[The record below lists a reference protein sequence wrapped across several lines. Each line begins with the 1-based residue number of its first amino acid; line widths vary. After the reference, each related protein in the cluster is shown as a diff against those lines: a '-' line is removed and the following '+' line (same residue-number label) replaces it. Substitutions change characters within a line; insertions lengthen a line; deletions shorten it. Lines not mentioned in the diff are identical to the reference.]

1 MSERSHSEI
10 ELKLV
15 LPGQEAESAVV
26 TYMRDN
32 HYTVEELDPVR
43 NGDTYVDTFDWS
55 LMKNK
60 LSLRYRISNGA
71 SMYTLKSIGPVEE
84 GIARRMETQISLDK
98 PVDDPTLVPVKQ
110 IRKFIDDIIFPRR
123 LLEQVLIR
131 THRRRYRVISAEEAE
146 IELAFDTSTFALR
159 GLHKPRRVQK
169 LEELEAE
176 ILNGPEGALQ
186 SLSALLSDRFHY
198 PPSKASKF
206 EVAIERFKITIPSK
220 KPPKGLRPHLD
231 DRLDLAVRKILTHQ
245 FTWLREHLPGVQ
257 QDLDTEFVHQAR
269 VATRRMRS
277 ALRLFRDAIPESVA
291 TYLGGELK
299 WLGGM
304 FGAVRDL
311 DVFLLNLSRF
321 KNRIESFPAKK
332 KQAFEDWI
340 EKHRR
345 APLKALCQ
353 ALEAPR
359 YRNFERRLA
368 QFLERT
374 LPARPRASLALK
386 PVREVAPVIIT
397 KKFNA
402 VIEQGRALLADPKP
416 KQYHLLRIQMKK
428 LRYASEFMATA
439 YEGRL
444 DAMIE
449 RAVEIQDCLGELQDT
464 VFTRKFIEGL
474 LEDWKGKLVDPDLL
488 FILGEIYQLQSE
500 IARERRETF
509 DRIWKPFSSEET
521 MTLLKDILLYQH
533 KEIESTVDLT
543 LSLRSKEHASS

>member
-1 MSERSHSEI
+1 MNDRSKPEV

-15 LPGQEAESAVV
+15 LSGREAEFAVV
-26 TYMRDN
+26 EYIRGHT
-32 HYTVEELDPVR
+32 YTVEELDPVR
-43 NGDTYVDTFDWS
+43 NVDTYLDTFDWS

-60 LSLRYRISNGA
+60 LSLRYRISSGT
-71 SMYTLKSIGPVEE
+71 SMYILKSIGPVEE
-84 GIARRMETQISLDK
+84 GIARRMETQIQIDK

-110 IRKFIDDIIFPRR
+110 IRKLIDDILFPRR

-131 THRRRYRVISAEEAE
+131 THRRRYRVISPEEAE

-159 GLHKPRRVQK
+159 GLHNPRRVQK

-186 SLSALLSDRFHY
+186 ALSALLSDRFRY

-220 KPPKGLRPHLD
+220 KPPKGLRPRLD

-245 FTWLREHLPGVQ
+245 FMWLREHLPGLQ
-257 QDLDTEFVHQAR
+257 QDIDTEFVHQAR

-277 ALRLFRDAIPESVA
+277 ALRLFREAIPESA
-291 TYLGGELK
+291 AAYLGGELQ
-299 WLGGM
+299 WLGSM

-321 KNRIESFPAKK
+321 KKRIERFPTKK
-332 KQAFEDWI
+332 RQAFEDWI

-345 APLKALCQ
+345 APFKALCQ
-353 ALEAPR
+353 ALESPR
-359 YRNFERRLA
+359 YRNFERRLV
-368 QFLERT
+368 QFLERP
-374 LPARPRASLALK
+374 LPARPRSSLALK

-397 KKFNA
+397 EKFDA
-402 VIEQGRALLADPKP
+402 VIEQGRAILADPKL

-439 YEGRL
+439 YEGTL
-444 DAMIE
+444 DAFIE
-449 RAVEIQDCLGELQDT
+449 RTVEIQDCLGELQDT

-509 DRIWKPFSSEET
+509 DRIWNRFSSEET
-521 MTLLKDILLYQH
+521 MTLLKDILLWPH
-533 KEIESTVDLT
+533 KGIESNVDLT
-543 LSLRSKEHASS
+543 P

>member
-1 MSERSHSEI
+1 MSEQSKSEI

-15 LPGQEAESAVV
+15 LPGQGAGSAVV
-26 TYMRDN
+26 KYLLDN
-32 HYTVEELDPVR
+32 HYTVEELELVR
-43 NGDTYVDTFDWS
+43 NVDTYLDTFDWS

-60 LSLRYRISNGA
+60 LSLRYRVSN
-71 SMYTLKSIGPVEE
+71 SSWMYTVKSIGPVED
-84 GIARRMETQISLDK
+84 GIARRMETEIPFDK
-98 PVDDPTLVPVKQ
+98 PVDDPTRIPAKQ
-110 IRKFIDDIIFPRR
+110 IRKRVDDIIFPRR
-123 LLEQVLIR
+123 LLEQVQIR
-131 THRRRYRVISAEEAE
+131 TSRRRYRVISPEDAE
-146 IELAFDTSTFALR
+146 IELAFDTSSFSLR

-176 ILNGPEGALQ
+176 ILDGPEGALQ
-186 SLSALLSDRFHY
+186 SLSVLLSDRFHY

-220 KPPKGLRPHLD
+220 KPPKGLRPRLD

-245 FTWLREHLPGVQ
+245 FMWLREHLPGVQ

-277 ALRLFRDAIPESVA
+277 ALRLFREAIPESTA

-321 KNRIESFPAKK
+321 KNQIESFPPKK
-332 KQAFEDWI
+332 KRAFEDWI

-345 APLKALCQ
+345 TPLKALCQ
-353 ALEAPR
+353 ALESPR

-368 QFLERT
+368 QFLERP
-374 LPARPRASLALK
+374 LPVRPRPSLALK

-397 KKFNA
+397 EKFDA

-439 YEGRL
+439 YEGTL

-509 DRIWKPFSSEET
+509 DRIWKPFSAEESI
-521 MTLLKDILLYQH
+521 TLLKDILLVQP
-533 KEIESTVDLT
+533 KRIESNVDLT
-543 LSLRSKEHASS
+543 P

>member
-1 MSERSHSEI
+1 MNDRSKPEV

-15 LPGQEAESAVV
+15 LSGQEAESAVV
-26 TYMRDN
+26 EYIRGHN
-32 HYTVEELDPVR
+32 YTVEELDPVR
-43 NGDTYVDTFDWS
+43 NVDTYLDTFDWS

-60 LSLRYRISNGA
+60 LSLRYRISSGT

-84 GIARRMETQISLDK
+84 GIARRMETQIPLDK

-110 IRKFIDDIIFPRR
+110 IRKLIDDILFPRR

-131 THRRRYRVISAEEAE
+131 THRRRYRVISPEEAE

-186 SLSALLSDRFHY
+186 SLSALLSDRFRY

-220 KPPKGLRPHLD
+220 KPPKGLRPCLD

-245 FTWLREHLPGVQ
+245 FMWLREHLPGVQ
-257 QDLDTEFVHQAR
+257 QDIDTEFVHQAR

-277 ALRLFRDAIPESVA
+277 ALRLFREAIPESA
-291 TYLGGELK
+291 AAYLGGELQ

-321 KNRIESFPAKK
+321 KKQIERFPTKK
-332 KQAFEDWI
+332 KRAFEDWI

-345 APLKALCQ
+345 SPLKALCQ
-353 ALEAPR
+353 ALESPR

-368 QFLERT
+368 QFLERPSPSASAT
-374 LPARPRASLALK
+374 VSGPETRP
-386 PVREVAPVIIT
+386 
-397 KKFNA
+397 
-402 VIEQGRALLADPKP
+402 
-416 KQYHLLRIQMKK
+416 
-428 LRYASEFMATA
+428 
-439 YEGRL
+439 
-444 DAMIE
+444 
-449 RAVEIQDCLGELQDT
+449 
-464 VFTRKFIEGL
+464 
-474 LEDWKGKLVDPDLL
+474 
-488 FILGEIYQLQSE
+488 
-500 IARERRETF
+500 
-509 DRIWKPFSSEET
+509 
-521 MTLLKDILLYQH
+521 
-533 KEIESTVDLT
+533 
-543 LSLRSKEHASS
+543 

>member
-1 MSERSHSEI
+1 MR
-10 ELKLV
+10 
-15 LPGQEAESAVV
+15 EAG
-26 TYMRDN
+26 
-32 HYTVEELDPVR
+32 YTVDELDPVR
-43 NGDTYVDTFDWS
+43 NVDTYLDTFDWS

-60 LSLRYRISNGA
+60 LALRYRVSNGSA
-71 SMYTLKSIGPVEE
+71 MYMLKSIGFIED
-84 GIARRMETQISLDK
+84 GIAKRTEMEIPLDR
-98 PVDDPTLVPVKQ
+98 PVDVPALIRVKRVRKLV
-110 IRKFIDDIIFPRR
+110 DGMIFPRR
-123 LLEQVLIR
+123 LIEQVQVR
-131 THRRRYRVISAEEAE
+131 TERRRYRVTSPEGAE
-146 IELAFDTSTFALR
+146 IELAFDTSSFSLR

-176 ILNGPEGALQ
+176 ILNGHEGALQ
-186 SLSALLSDRFHY
+186 SLSALLSDRFRY
-198 PPSKASKF
+198 PPSKSSKF

-220 KPPKGLRPHLD
+220 KPPKALRPHLD

-245 FTWLREHLPGVQ
+245 FMWLREHLPGVQ

-277 ALRLFRDAIPESVA
+277 ALRLFREAIPEGA
-291 TYLGGELK
+291 GTYLGGDLK

-304 FGAVRDL
+304 FGGVRDL

-332 KQAFEDWI
+332 KRAFEDWI

-345 APLKALCQ
+345 APLKALCE
-353 ALEAPR
+353 ALESPR

-368 QFLERT
+368 QFLERP

-386 PVREVAPVIIT
+386 PVREVAPLIIT
-397 KKFNA
+397 EKFDA
-402 VIEQGRALLADPKP
+402 VIEQGSALFADPKP

-444 DAMIE
+444 DTMIE

-509 DRIWKPFSSEET
+509 DRIWKWFSSEET
-521 MTLLKDILLYQH
+521 MTRLKDILLYQH
-533 KEIESTVDLT
+533 KGIESNEDLT
-543 LSLRSKEHASS
+543 S

>member
-1 MSERSHSEI
+1 
-10 ELKLV
+10 
-15 LPGQEAESAVV
+15 
-26 TYMRDN
+26 
-32 HYTVEELDPVR
+32 
-43 NGDTYVDTFDWS
+43 
-55 LMKNK
+55 
-60 LSLRYRISNGA
+60 
-71 SMYTLKSIGPVEE
+71 
-84 GIARRMETQISLDK
+84 
-98 PVDDPTLVPVKQ
+98 
-110 IRKFIDDIIFPRR
+110 
-123 LLEQVLIR
+123 
-131 THRRRYRVISAEEAE
+131 VISAEEAE

-277 ALRLFRDAIPESVA
+277 ALRLFREAIPESVA
-291 TYLGGELK
+291 AYLGEELK

-332 KQAFEDWI
+332 KRAFEDWI

-345 APLKALCQ
+345 AP
-353 ALEAPR
+353 
-359 YRNFERRLA
+359 
-368 QFLERT
+368 
-374 LPARPRASLALK
+374 
-386 PVREVAPVIIT
+386 
-397 KKFNA
+397 
-402 VIEQGRALLADPKP
+402 
-416 KQYHLLRIQMKK
+416 
-428 LRYASEFMATA
+428 
-439 YEGRL
+439 
-444 DAMIE
+444 
-449 RAVEIQDCLGELQDT
+449 
-464 VFTRKFIEGL
+464 
-474 LEDWKGKLVDPDLL
+474 
-488 FILGEIYQLQSE
+488 
-500 IARERRETF
+500 
-509 DRIWKPFSSEET
+509 
-521 MTLLKDILLYQH
+521 
-533 KEIESTVDLT
+533 
-543 LSLRSKEHASS
+543 